1 MFAFKKVQKSFP
13 ASLFIALVG
22 TKELCTSIS
31 VNTGGCFLC
40 HDPYDTGNIKTEIDR
55 KGDRHGENRHRFR
68 FLPSL
73 NEQ

>member
-22 TKELCTSIS
+22 TKELFTSIL

-55 KGDRHGENRHRFR
+55 ARIEIGTEKIATVFGFY
-68 FLPSL
+68 LL
-73 NEQ
+73 